1 MLDVKIMNENNIHP
15 TAIIG
20 EEVKIGKGNTILPY
34 TIIEGKVQLVDNNE
48 IGHNVVICCP

>member
-34 TIIEGKVQLVDNNE
+34 TIIEGKV
-48 IGHNVVICCP
+48 